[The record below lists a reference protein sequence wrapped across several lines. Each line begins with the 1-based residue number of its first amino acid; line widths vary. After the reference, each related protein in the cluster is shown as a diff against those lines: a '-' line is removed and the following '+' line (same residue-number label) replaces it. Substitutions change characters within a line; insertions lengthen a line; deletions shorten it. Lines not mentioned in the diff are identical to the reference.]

1 MLVHAFK
8 TKVFDSMI
16 QKISEIK
23 VFTISL
29 CLIFFITY
37 FMDPS
42 IYSNFKNQIIFFS
55 IPLLWPGLAHGSLDL
70 LTAQRKKI
78 VTNLKKKIFFL
89 LFYILI
95 ALIFFYLWTK
105 FCNLFF
111 LIFLIISF
119 IHFGIDD
126 KLSSGSQFNNISEIL
141 IRGGIIILV
150 PIEYHFPETEIIF
163 KTLLA
168 SEDFLNNLKFFT
180 SKLYILLFFLFIF
193 WSGYNLFHIGFKFI
207 KDKILFEIITLY
219 FCFYYFEPLI
229 SFFTYFCFFHSIRHI
244 NHEMKK
250 LDLKFIT
257 FFFKTIPFTLLTIIF
272 FILIYAFF
280 QNINPTELI
289 FSYILVGLA
298 SLTIPHI
305 ILVNFL
311 KDH

>member
-1 MLVHAFK
+1 MLINAFK
-8 TKVFDSMI
+8 TKGFYSMI
-16 QKISEIK
+16 KKISEIK

-37 FMDPS
+37 FLEPS

-78 VTNLKKKIFFL
+78 VTNSKKKILFL
-89 LFYILI
+89 TFYILI
-95 ALIFFYLWTK
+95 ALIFFYFWTK
-105 FCNLFF
+105 FCNIFF

-119 IHFGIDD
+119 LHFGIDD
-126 KLSSGSQFNNISEIL
+126 KLSSGNLFNNISEIL

-150 PIEYHFPETEIIF
+150 PIKFHFSETEVIF
-163 KTLLA
+163 KILLA
-168 SEDFLNNLKFFT
+168 SEDFLNNLQFFI
-180 SKLYILLFFLFIF
+180 SKLYTFLFFLFII
-193 WSGYNLFHIGFKFI
+193 WTTYNFFLKGLSFFK
-207 KDKILFEIITLY
+207 DRILFEIIILY

-244 NHEMKK
+244 NEEMTK
-250 LDLKFIT
+250 LNLNFIQ
-257 FFFKTIPFTLLTIIF
+257 FFLKTIPFTLFTIIF
-272 FILIYAFF
+272 FLLVYIFF
-280 QNINPTELI
+280 EKYNPANLI

-305 ILVNFL
+305 ILVNFI
-311 KDH
+311 KDY